1 MKSKQGNLWAALRI
15 VVGWLFLW
23 PFLDKLFGLGF
34 ATAPENAWIAGGS
47 PTRGFLKFAASGPL
61 APLFQS
67 LAGNPIVDWLF
78 MLGLLSTGLA
88 LLLGIGVTI
97 AGYSGAVLML
107 LMWLSR
113 LPPENNPI
121 LDEHIVYLLVLIGLA
136 RAHAAQW
143 VGLADGG
150 LKRQRVIL
158 SWNRPYDCWCTGAK
172 MRCTQ
177 PQAQSGG

>member
-1 MKSKQGNLWAALRI
+1 M
-15 VVGWLFLW
+15 GWLFLW

-34 ATAPENAWIAGGS
+34 ATPPENAWIGGGS
-47 PTRGFLKFAASGPL
+47 PSFGFLKFATSGPL

-78 MLGLLSTGLA
+78 MLGLLLIGLA
-88 LLLGIGVTI
+88 LLVGIGVTI

-136 RAHAAQW
+136 RMKAWQW
-143 VGLADGG
+143 IGWADGS
-150 LKRQRVIL
+150 LKRQRVIP
-158 SWNRPYDCWCTGAK
+158 S
-172 MRCTQ
+172 
-177 PQAQSGG
+177 